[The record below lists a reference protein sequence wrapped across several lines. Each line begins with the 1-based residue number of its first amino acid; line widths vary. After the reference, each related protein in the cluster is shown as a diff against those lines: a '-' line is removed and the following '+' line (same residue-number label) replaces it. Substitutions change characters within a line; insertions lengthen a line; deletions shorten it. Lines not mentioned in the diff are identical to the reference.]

1 MAKDKILY
9 VCGECG
15 YESSRWLGKCPEC
28 NGWSSFI
35 EQKKEVKKNTGSSNT
50 NVKRSVSLNINDIVK
65 KDDFRYAT
73 NIGELDR
80 VLGGGI
86 VKGSLVLIG
95 GTPGIGKSTLLLQ
108 LSQKLGEKN
117 LKVLYATGEESNHQ
131 IKIRADRLN
140 VNTKNLYILA
150 ENDIENIM
158 ENIEKISPDIVIIDS
173 IQTIYN
179 SEITSTPGSVS
190 QVREATNIL
199 MRMAKE
205 KDISTII
212 VGHVTKEGMIAG
224 PKVLEHMVDA
234 VLYFEGNETSI
245 YRIIRT
251 IKNRFGSTNEIG
263 VFEMTATGLNDVS
276 DASKI
281 MLSGK
286 PENSSGSVI
295 TCTIE
300 GTRALLLEVQA
311 LVTYTKMNMP
321 RRTAIGI
328 DNNRLSMLIAIIEK
342 QLSINLSEHDVFLN
356 IVGNIKITETAL
368 DLAIIVAII
377 SSQKNIVVDDGIV
390 IVGEVG
396 LSGEVRTINM
406 IEKRIIEAKKMGFTS
421 CIIPHEN
428 KKSIKEEKINDGV
441 IGIKNI
447 KEIMKYIK

>member
-263 VFEMTATGLNDVS
+263 VFEMTATGLKDVN

-377 SSQKNIVVDDGIV
+377 SSQKNIVVNDGIV

-406 IEKRIIEAKKMGFTS
+406 IEKRIIEAKKMGFSS

-428 KKSIKEEKINDGV
+428 KKTIKEEKIKDGV

>member
-9 VCGECG
+9 ICGECG

-35 EQKKEVKKNTGSSNT
+35 EQKKEIKKGSSLSNT
-50 NVKRSVSLNINDIVK
+50 NVKRSVSLNINDIKK
-65 KDDFRYAT
+65 KDDSRYAT

-117 LKVLYATGEESNHQ
+117 LKVLYTTGEESNHQ

-140 VNTKNLYILA
+140 VNTNNLYILA
-150 ENDIENIM
+150 ENDIENIL
-158 ENIEKISPDIVIIDS
+158 ENVEKISPDIVIIDS

-190 QVREATNIL
+190 QVREATNTL
-199 MRMAKE
+199 MRMSKE
-205 KDISTII
+205 KDISTVI

-263 VFEMTATGLNDVS
+263 VFEMTATGLKDVN

-377 SSQKNIVVDDGIV
+377 SSQKNIVVNDGIV

-406 IEKRIIEAKKMGFTS
+406 IEKRIIEAKKMGFSS

-428 KKSIKEEKINDGV
+428 KKTIKEEKIKDGV